1 MLGHQLGQNFVLR
14 LDLFLQVGDPLL
26 AGGVI
31 RPPLLPEG
39 SHAVFEE
46 LPLLGVKDSGP
57 QANFI
62 AELRDRL
69 LLK

>member
-1 MLGHQLGQNFVLR
+1 MLGQNFVLR
-14 LDLFLQVGDPLL
+14 LYLFLPVGDPLL
-26 AGGVI
+26 AGGV
-31 RPPLLPEG
+31 RPPLLLEG
-39 SHAVFEE
+39 IHAVFEE
-46 LPLLGVKDSGP
+46 LLLLGVEDRGR